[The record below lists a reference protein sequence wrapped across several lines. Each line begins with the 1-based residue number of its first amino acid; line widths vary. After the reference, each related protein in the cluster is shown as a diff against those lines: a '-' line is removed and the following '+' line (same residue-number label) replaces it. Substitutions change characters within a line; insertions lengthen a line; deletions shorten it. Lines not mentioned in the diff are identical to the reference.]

1 MAIEPGSKPAS
12 SGRTDPVTQR
22 HPLDKDDL
30 ELNSIAKAWLE
41 TLAEPDRPKELVR
54 RFPRIVNRIARLWKI
69 PLQMDR
75 CFDDLL
81 TDNRGNRQGF
91 PLPVLSELA
100 SLKDYYNTRV
110 FPPRKTVWDS

>member
-1 MAIEPGSKPAS
+1 MATVLGSKPVPP
-12 SGRTDPVTQR
+12 RRPDPVALR
-22 HPLDKDDL
+22 HPIEKDDL
-30 ELNSIAKAWLE
+30 ELNPIARAWLD
-41 TLAEPDRPKELVR
+41 TLAEADRPKELVR

-91 PLPVLSELA
+91 PLPVLTELS
-100 SLKDYYNTRV
+100 SLKDYYNTKV
-110 FPPRKTVWDS
+110 FPARRSVWDS

>member
-1 MAIEPGSKPAS
+1 MATVPGSNPVPAKNA
-12 SGRTDPVTQR
+12 DPVKLR
-22 HPLDKDDL
+22 HPLEKDDL
-30 ELNSIAKAWLE
+30 ELNSIATAWLA
-41 TLAEPDRPKELVR
+41 TLGEADRPKELAR

-91 PLPVLSELA
+91 PLSVLSEL
-100 SLKDYYNTRV
+100 STLKDYYNTRV
-110 FPPRKTVWDS
+110 FPPRRGVWDS